1 MGERWEEYMNVTPE
15 QTATLI
21 QGMTPVQAIIMI
33 LLGVIAIWGIIS
45 IVRWIIKIKIG
56 TLPEDIREIKKQM
69 GQNAETLI
77 KMEGKLWSESKVKD
91 EFAAALEHH
100 KMECPAWRKYCST
113 YRSKENND

>member
-1 MGERWEEYMNVTPE
+1 MNVTPTE
-15 QTATLI
+15 TAALI
-21 QGMTPVQAIIMI
+21 QGMTPAQAVIM
-33 LLGVIAIWGIIS
+33 LFLGIIAIWGIIS

-69 GQNAETLI
+69 GENAETLI

-100 KMECPAWRKYCST
+100 KMECPAWRSHCSKFGT
-113 YRSKENND
+113 KENND

>member
-1 MGERWEEYMNVTPE
+1 MNVTPAE
-15 QTATLI
+15 TATLI
-21 QGMTPVQAIIMI
+21 QGMTPVQAIIML

-69 GQNAETLI
+69 GENAETLI

-100 KMECPAWRKYCST
+100 KMECPAWRSHCSKFGN
-113 YRSKENND
+113 SKDGE